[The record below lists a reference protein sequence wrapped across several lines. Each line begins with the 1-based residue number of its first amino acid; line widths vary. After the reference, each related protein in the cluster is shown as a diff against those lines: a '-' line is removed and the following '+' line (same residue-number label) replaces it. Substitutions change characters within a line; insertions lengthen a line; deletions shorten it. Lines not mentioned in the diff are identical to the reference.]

1 MIFCVHEIALKP
13 WVQACDVERFAT
25 KMRAEFDPKSII
37 APCGKPGICWR
48 NCDGKSNCF
57 QIDRFRWAEVI
68 SSIPSELEKNSK
80 ATETIRSTNVTWR
93 FKLIMPAVCLFQCFS
108 YVFGS
113 CEGKVQCFR
122 SDGDL
127 VASGSKDRTKGS
139 QGNLQEFSSQC
150 RVQVQ
155 QFFNMLKLRWFQ
167 QKNPVFQM
175 YLHRVFSSRLLRWG
189 RYEDD
194 LLHLID
200 KGIRECEDKVGSRSQ
215 CDNFSPVPFQSL
227 AFWCFAAALQPVKPG
242 CTGEAEVQWYLIFGS
257 ERCWNEHNEHWF
269 LQQNICC

>member
-1 MIFCVHEIALKP
+1 MCLEVVK
-13 WVQACDVERFAT
+13 
-25 KMRAEFDPKSII
+25 
-37 APCGKPGICWR
+37 GKF
-48 NCDGKSNCF
+48 N
-57 QIDRFRWAEVI
+57 
-68 SSIPSELEKNSK
+68 
-80 ATETIRSTNVTWR
+80 
-93 FKLIMPAVCLFQCFS
+93 
-108 YVFGS
+108 VFGQM
-113 CEGKVQCFR
+113 EIWLPQGQKIE
-122 SDGDL
+122 
-127 VASGSKDRTKGS
+127 DRTKGS
-139 QGNLQEFSSQC
+139 QENLQEFSSQC

-155 QFFNMLKLRWFQ
+155 QFFKHAEASVSNVPSPRF
-167 QKNPVFQM
+167 F
-175 YLHRVFSSRLLRWG
+175 SRLLRWG